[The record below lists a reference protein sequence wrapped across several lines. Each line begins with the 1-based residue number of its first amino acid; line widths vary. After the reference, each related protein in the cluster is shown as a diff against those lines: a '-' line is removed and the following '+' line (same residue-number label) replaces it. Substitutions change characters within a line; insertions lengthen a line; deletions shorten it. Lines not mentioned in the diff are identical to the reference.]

1 MSRFKTVSPLMIY
14 MEPKEL
20 AKLRKYAKTFNV
32 SISSIAREGV
42 RMRMAGE
49 DDPYNSGYNEALDMA
64 MKIANNTSGAKM
76 MFPSGKSFGE
86 LICEEIE
93 QFRRRKFKQNDKK
106 DDK

>member
-1 MSRFKTVSPLMIY
+1 MSRFKTVAPVMVY
-14 MEPKEL
+14 MDPKEL
-20 AKLRKYAKTFNV
+20 AKLRRYAKTHKV

-42 RMRMAGE
+42 KMRMSGG

-64 MKIANNTSGAKM
+64 MKIANNTNGAKM

-93 QFRRRKFKQNDKK
+93 KFKRRKFKQE
-106 DDK
+106 